1 MLDYATEMLAACL
14 IGYAIA
20 ALMPSWRAL
29 LIATLVALLVTRV
42 HSLRDLLFPQ
52 IFAGCS
58 APCAGFFLGG
68 PLLVVTK
75 IGFVTGVLIRI
86 LTLLAQA
93 RGISLRSTTAIR
105 VAGGLVAPT
114 LLVVAPK
121 VLEWPP
127 WSML

>member
-1 MLDYATEMLAACL
+1 MLDYATELLAACL

-29 LIATLVALLVTRV
+29 LIAILVALLVTRV
-42 HSLRDLLFPQ
+42 HSLRDLLFSR
-52 IFAGCS
+52 IFDGCS
-58 APCAGFFLGG
+58 ALCAGFLLGG

-75 IGFVTGVLIRI
+75 IGFVTGVLIRV

-114 LLVVAPK
+114 LLVIAPE